1 MPVPALPPRPVV
13 WRFARLRLVLAA
25 GAALGLGAVSTS
37 AAFLDDAAT
46 TAAFTSGGVS
56 MAVSGEPG
64 PTATSRTSARSG
76 TFVAAADAAD
86 ALVPGG
92 AGVLTRLVVHNTG
105 SLPVQVSA
113 LTITVLAQP
122 TAGGTAAPLPT
133 LTSLLHLSSAV
144 LAAGDSAAGDSA
156 ADADARCAEM
166 TTGPG
171 GPAAFTAGG
180 VNPHAGTIAPGSAAQ
195 LCLRVF
201 VPSGV
206 ATPEVVDV
214 EEAASLS
221 IRFDAV
227 QVAHGAD
234 DDTMAGS

>member
-1 MPVPALPPRPVV
+1 MPVPALLPCTAVQ
-13 WRFARLRLVLAA
+13 RFARLRLVLSA
-25 GAALGLGAVSTS
+25 GAVLGLGAVSTS

-64 PTATSRTSARSG
+64 TASASTSSGRSG
-76 TFVAAADAAD
+76 MFVAAPDAAD

-113 LTITVLAQP
+113 LTIMVLAEP

-133 LTSLLHLSSAV
+133 LTSLLHLTSAV
-144 LAAGDSAAGDSA
+144 LAEGDSA

-180 VNPHAGTIAPGSAAQ
+180 VNPHAGAIAPGAAAQ

-201 VPSGV
+201 VPAGV
-206 ATPEVVDV
+206 ETPDVVDV
-214 EEAASLS
+214 EDAATLS

-227 QVAHGAD
+227 QVAAGAD
-234 DDTMAGS
+234 GDTMAGS